1 MEEDLTELA
10 DEAKEDEENDD
21 REDEKKGKAPFYM
34 DNIILTILYSNVD
47 LIKFKRL
54 LICKILAKNAYELQK
69 QLRSKAH
76 ARSKPK
82 TKYQY
87 LRQEF
92 CDVLQNL
99 CSDYFYD
106 GRMKKPLGEIFY
118 FDNKKLLSN
127 RFNPS

>member
-1 MEEDLTELA
+1 MEEDLTQLA
-10 DEAKEDEENDD
+10 EEAKEDDENDD
-21 REDEKKGKAPFYM
+21 REDEKKGWYRDSALFWPIFVS
-34 DNIILTILYSNVD
+34 LVD
-47 LIKFKRL
+47 INKF
-54 LICKILAKNAYELQK
+54 LAKNAYELQK

-99 CSDYFYD
+99 CSDYFYA
-106 GRMKKPLGEIFY
+106 GRMKKPLSEIFY